1 MAKSRETYSKKE
13 NEKKKQKK
21 MRDKAEKKEMR
32 KANKGP
38 VNFEDMIAY
47 VDENGNI
54 TSTPPDPSRRKKINA
69 ADIELGATR
78 RDEVET
84 IRKGR
89 VSFFEESKGYGFI
102 EERDSR
108 ERLFFHVSRLI
119 DPVAVGDKVT
129 FEVEMG
135 EKGPNAV
142 EVKLLNL

>member
-38 VNFEDMIAY
+38 VSFEDMIAY

-54 TSTPPDPSRRKKINA
+54 TATPPDPSRRKKINA
-69 ADIELGATR
+69 ADIELGATHR
-78 RDEVET
+78 EEVET

-89 VSFFEESKGYGFI
+89 VSFFEDSKGYGFI

-142 EVKLLNL
+142 EVKLLHV